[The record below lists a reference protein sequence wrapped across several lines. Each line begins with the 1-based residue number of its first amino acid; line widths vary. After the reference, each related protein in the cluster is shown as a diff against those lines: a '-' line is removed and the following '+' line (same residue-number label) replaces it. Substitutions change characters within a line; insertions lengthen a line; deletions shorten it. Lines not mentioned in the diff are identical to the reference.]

1 MDQLRFCN
9 DRMQRLPAGFELHPR
24 VAKVMDN
31 RRKMAAGAMP
41 LDWGFAENLAYASLL
56 LEKYHVRLTG
66 QDVGRGTFV
75 HRHAVLHNQINNK
88 TYTPLKHLDKDQGQC
103 TDF

>member
-9 DRMQRLPAGFELHPR
+9 DRMQRLPPVSECIR
-24 VAKVMDN
+24 ESAKVMDN

-41 LDWGFAENLAYASLL
+41 LDWDLLKTWLMPASFW
-56 LEKYHVRLTG
+56 KNTCRLTG

-75 HRHAVLHNQINNK
+75 HRHAILHNQINNK
-88 TYTPLKHLDKDQGQC
+88 T
-103 TDF
+103 